1 MNHHYVYR
9 NGTNGRK
16 TTEEEEDEDIQRTR
30 WVDAVDRDEN
40 NGGTGQER
48 RRMTADMVTNHQ

>member
-1 MNHHYVYR
+1 MNDHYVYR

-16 TTEEEEDEDIQRTR
+16 TTEEEDEDIQRTR

>member
-16 TTEEEEDEDIQRTR
+16 TTEEEDEDIQRTR